1 MAHQDIQSTYSKYN
15 ILENRKE
22 KQGQEEKKNQ
32 ERSLGGVVSHI
43 WLLAFESR
51 LFVLDSGA
59 HRTRKHAGCPDE
71 TVTVL

>member
-22 KQGQEEKKNQ
+22 KQGQEEKKIRNV
-32 ERSLGGVVSHI
+32 LWGVSCHTSGS
-43 WLLAFESR
+43 AFESR

-59 HRTRKHAGCPDE
+59 HRTRKHPRCPDE
-71 TVTVL
+71 TVSVL